1 MRAIGAVRPRNDPAL
16 RDVPIV
22 PAQKERPQV
31 PPKCRAEVVFDG
43 RPRGRVQKR
52 ANMSTVAFVVTYFF
66 KQKGRPNGI
75 DSR

>member
-1 MRAIGAVRPRNDPAL
+1 MPAS
-16 RDVPIV
+16 RDVPKV

-31 PPKCRAEVVFDG
+31 PGWAVFDG
-43 RPRGRVQKR
+43 RLRGSVQKM
-52 ANMSTVAFVVTYFF
+52 ANMSTVAFVVTYFS